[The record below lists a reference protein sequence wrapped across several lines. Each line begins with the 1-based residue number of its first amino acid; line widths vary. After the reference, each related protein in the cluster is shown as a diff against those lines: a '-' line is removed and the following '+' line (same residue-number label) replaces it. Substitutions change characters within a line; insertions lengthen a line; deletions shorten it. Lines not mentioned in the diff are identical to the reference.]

1 MTPLR
6 ALGIATIL
14 GCSHAP
20 ATTPP
25 APGANQPTTMGSFIA
40 GPWGK
45 LRIDDGGSGA
55 GAPVIF
61 VHGLGG
67 DRHTWDAEL
76 AHLRPSRR
84 ALAFD
89 LHGFGESAPP
99 GSGDYSIDS
108 MVADLATVVDAT
120 HVPRVVVVGHSF
132 GADVV
137 GAFAGKYPDRVA
149 GVILVDPT
157 PDFTGAGPADLDETE
172 KAFIANRHKQWEGM
186 LRGAAPGVSE
196 RVLETLDATAAPA
209 FDGTLHTM
217 IHYDPK
223 PAFTHYAGPKIAI
236 VGEGM
241 DRLPISL
248 HHVVPMDAR
257 IMKDVSHWPMLD
269 RPDELAGLVDAFL
282 ATIH

>member
-1 MTPLR
+1 MSSLR
-6 ALGIATIL
+6 TIGIAMIL

-20 ATTPP
+20 ASTPP
-25 APGANQPTTMGSFIA
+25 APTAIQPAAVGGSIA
-40 GPWGK
+40 GPAGK
-45 LRIDDGGSGA
+45 LRVDDGGSGA

-76 AHLRPSRR
+76 AHLRASRR

-89 LHGFGESAPP
+89 LHGSGESAP
-99 GSGDYSIDS
+99 SADYTIDS
-108 MVADLATVVDAT
+108 MVADLAAVVDAT
-120 HVPRVVVVGHSF
+120 HAPRVILVGHSF

-149 GVILVDPT
+149 AVILVDPT
-157 PDFTGAGPADLDETE
+157 PDFTGAGPDDLDETE

-186 LRGAAPGVSE
+186 LRGAAPGVSD
-196 RVLETLDATAAPA
+196 RVLKTLDATPAPA
-209 FDGTLHTM
+209 FDGTLHAM

-236 VGEGM
+236 IGEGM
-241 DRLPISL
+241 DRMPISL
-248 HHVVPMDAR
+248 HHVVPMDAK

-269 RPDELAGLVDAFL
+269 HPDEFAGLIDAFL